1 MKNKIILFMPSIEGG
16 GVEKNFFLVS
26 NYLVHKVNSLKVITV
41 SKKYKKKFDKSI
53 ILITPSSSIWDN
65 FSRRVKYL
73 IATFLL
79 VREILKDKN
88 TIIFSFQAN
97 IYCILICKL
106 FSVKVISR
114 SNTAPIGWSKNPIK
128 RLIFRIALNLSD
140 KVMVNSIQ
148 FKRILKRDLNVNSE
162 CIYNPL
168 NKIEIIKKSKKSS
181 KKIFTSNN
189 KLKILNIGRFT
200 DQKDQLTFLKSLN
213 YIKGKI
219 RFEACLIG
227 RGVLKNKLEK
237 YILDNKLNDFVKIL
251 DFTENPYPLIKQS
264 NLFILTSKYEGLPN
278 VLLEALV
285 LKKFIISSSCETG
298 PKEILLNGNG
308 GLLFKVGNYKEL
320 AKKIIFYTMN
330 KPKCKKLLN
339 NSYRSLKRFD
349 YKINLLKYFKLV
361 NNFCD

>member
-1 MKNKIILFMPSIEGG
+1 MKKKIILFMPSIEGG
-16 GVEKNFFLVS
+16 GVEKNFFLVC

-41 SKKYKKKFDKSI
+41 SKKYKKKFDKSVV
-53 ILITPSSSIWDN
+53 LITPSLNVWDN
-65 FSRRVKYL
+65 FNRKVKYL
-73 IATFLL
+73 IALILL
-79 VREILKDKN
+79 IKEIIKDKN

-106 FSVKVISR
+106 FSIKVITR
-114 SNTAPIGWSKNPIK
+114 SNTAPAGWSKNPIK
-128 RLIFRIALNLSD
+128 RLIFRIGLSLSD

-148 FKRILKRDLNVNSE
+148 FKKILKKDLNVNSE

-168 NKIEIIKKSKKSS
+168 NRKEIIKKSKKSS
-181 KKIFTSNN
+181 RKIFNSSR

-213 YIKGKI
+213 QIKDKI
-219 RFEACLIG
+219 SFEACLVG
-227 RGVLKNKLEK
+227 RGALKQKLEK
-237 YILDNKLNDFVKIL
+237 YILDNKLNHFVKIL
-251 DFTENPYPLIKQS
+251 NFTENPYPLIKQA

-320 AKKIIFYTMN
+320 AEKIIFYSMN
-330 KPKCKKLLN
+330 KQKCKMLLN
-339 NSYRSLKRFD
+339 NSYKSLNRFD
-349 YKINLLKYFKLV
+349 YKVNLSKYYKLI
-361 NNFCD
+361 NNFK

>member
-16 GVEKNFFLVS
+16 GVEKNFFLVC
-26 NYLVHKVNSLKVITV
+26 NYLVHKVDSLKVITI
-41 SKKYKKKFDKSI
+41 SKKFKKKFDKSV

-65 FSRRVKYL
+65 FGRRFKYL
-73 IATFLL
+73 IGLL
-79 VREILKDKN
+79 LLIKEIIKDKN
-88 TIIFSFQAN
+88 TILFSFQAN

-106 FSVKVISR
+106 FSIKVITR

-128 RLIFRIALNLSD
+128 RLIFRIGLRLSD

-148 FKRILKRDLNVNSE
+148 FQKILKKDLNVNSE

-168 NKIEIIKKSKKSS
+168 NKKEIIKKSNRNS
-181 KKIFTSNN
+181 KKIFNSKS

-200 DQKDQLTFLKSLN
+200 DQKDQLTLLKSLN
-213 YIKGKI
+213 YIKDKI
-219 RFEACLIG
+219 EFEACLVG
-227 RGVLKNKLEK
+227 RGVLKQKLEK
-237 YILDNKLNDFVKIL
+237 YILDNKLNHFVKIL
-251 DFTENPYPLIKQS
+251 NFTDNPYPLIKQS
-264 NLFILTSKYEGLPN
+264 NLFILSSKYEGLPN

-320 AKKIIFYTMN
+320 AEKIVFYTYN
-330 KPKCKKLLN
+330 RQKCKKLLN
-339 NSYRSLKRFD
+339 NSYKSLNRFD
-349 YKINLLKYFKLV
+349 YNVNLLKYFKLI
-361 NNFCD
+361 NNFL

>member
-1 MKNKIILFMPSIEGG
+1 MPSIEGG
-16 GVEKNFFLVS
+16 GVEKNFFLVC

-41 SKKYKKKFDKSI
+41 SKKCKKKFDKSI

-88 TIIFSFQAN
+88 TIVFSFQAN

-106 FSVKVISR
+106 FSIKVISR

-128 RLIFRIALNLSD
+128 RFIFRIGLNLSD

-148 FKRILKRDLNVNSE
+148 FKRILKKDLNVNSE

-181 KKIFTSNN
+181 KRIFTSNN

-227 RGVLKNKLEK
+227 RGILKNKLEK

-339 NSYRSLKRFD
+339 NSYKSLKRFD
-349 YKINLLKYFKLV
+349 YKINLLKYFKLI

>member
-16 GVEKNFFLVS
+16 GVEKNFFLVC
-26 NYLVHKVNSLKVITV
+26 NYLVHKVKSLKVITI
-41 SKKYKKKFDKSI
+41 SKKYKKRFDKSVT
-53 ILITPSSSIWDN
+53 LITPSLSIWDN

-88 TIIFSFQAN
+88 TVIFSFQAN

-114 SNTAPIGWSKNPIK
+114 SNTAPTGWSRNPLK
-128 RLIFRIALNLSD
+128 RLIFKIGLNLSD

-148 FKRILKRDLNVNSE
+148 FKKILKKDLNVDSE

-168 NKIEIIKKSKKSS
+168 NKKEIIKKSKKNS

-339 NSYRSLKRFD
+339 NSYKSLKRFD

>member
-1 MKNKIILFMPSIEGG
+1 MPSIEGG
-16 GVEKNFFLVS
+16 GVEKNFFLVC

-41 SKKYKKKFDKSI
+41 SKKYRKKFDKSVV
-53 ILITPSSSIWDN
+53 LITPSLNIWDN
-65 FSRRVKYL
+65 FNRRVKYL
-73 IATFLL
+73 IALILL
-79 VREILKDKN
+79 IKEIIKDKN

-106 FSVKVISR
+106 FSIKIITR
-114 SNTAPIGWSKNPIK
+114 SNTAPVGWSKNPLK
-128 RLIFRIALNLSD
+128 RLIFRIGLSLSD

-148 FKRILKRDLNVNSE
+148 FKKILKKDLNVNSE
-162 CIYNPL
+162 VIYNPL
-168 NKIEIIKKSKKSS
+168 NKKEIIKKSKKSS
-181 KKIFTSNN
+181 RKIFNSSS

-213 YIKGKI
+213 QIKDKI
-219 RFEACLIG
+219 SFEACLVG
-227 RGVLKNKLEK
+227 RGSLKQKLEK
-237 YILDNKLNDFVKIL
+237 YILDNKLNHFVKIL
-251 DFTENPYPLIKQS
+251 NFTENPYPLIKQA

-320 AKKIIFYTMN
+320 AEKIIFYSTN
-330 KPKCKKLLN
+330 KQKCNKLLN
-339 NSYRSLKRFD
+339 NSYKSLNRFD
-349 YKINLLKYFKLV
+349 YKVNLSKYYKLI
-361 NNFCD
+361 NNFK

>member
-16 GVEKNFFLVS
+16 GVEKNFFIVC

-53 ILITPSSSIWDN
+53 ILVTPSSGIWDN
-65 FSRRVKYL
+65 FNRRVKYL
-73 IATFLL
+73 IALILL
-79 VREILKDKN
+79 IKEIIKDKN

-106 FSVKVISR
+106 FSIKVVTR
-114 SNTAPIGWSKNPIK
+114 SNTAPVGWSKNPIK
-128 RLIFRIALNLSD
+128 RLIFKIVLSLSD

-148 FKRILKRDLNVNSE
+148 FKKILKKDLNVNSE

-168 NKIEIIKKSKKSS
+168 NKKEIINQSKKSS
-181 KKIFTSNN
+181 RKIFKSGS

-213 YIKGKI
+213 LIKDKI
-219 RFEACLIG
+219 NFEACLVG
-227 RGVLKNKLEK
+227 RGKLKQKLEK
-237 YILDNKLNDFVKIL
+237 YILDNKLNHLVKIL
-251 DFTENPYPLIKQS
+251 NFTQNPYPLMKQA
-264 NLFILTSKYEGLPN
+264 NLLILTSKYEGLPN

-320 AKKIIFYTMN
+320 AEKIIFYSMN
-330 KPKCKKLLN
+330 KQKCKKLLN
-339 NSYRSLKRFD
+339 NSYKSLNRFD
-349 YKINLLKYFKLV
+349 YKVNLSKYYKLI
-361 NNFCD
+361 NNFK

>member
-16 GVEKNFFLVS
+16 GVEKNFFLVC
-26 NYLVHKVNSLKVITV
+26 NFLVHKVKSLKVITV

-53 ILITPSSSIWDN
+53 ILITPSSRIWDN

-79 VREILKDKN
+79 IREILKDKN
-88 TIIFSFQAN
+88 IIIFSFQAN

-114 SNTAPIGWSKNPIK
+114 SNTAPIGWSRNFIK
-128 RLIFRIALNLSD
+128 RLIFRIGLNLSD
-140 KVMVNSIQ
+140 KVMVNSVQ
-148 FKRILKRDLNVNSE
+148 FKKILKKDLNVNSE

-168 NKIEIIKKSKKSS
+168 NKTEIIKKSKKSS

-219 RFEACLIG
+219 SFEACLIG
-227 RGVLKNKLEK
+227 RGVLKDKLEK
-237 YILDNKLNDFVKIL
+237 YILDNKLNNFVKIL
-251 DFTENPYPLIKQS
+251 DYTENPYPLIKQS

-330 KPKCKKLLN
+330 KSKCRKLLN
-339 NSYRSLKRFD
+339 NSYKSLKRFD

>member
-339 NSYRSLKRFD
+339 NSYKSLKRFD

>member
-1 MKNKIILFMPSIEGG
+1 MPSIEGG
-16 GVEKNFFLVS
+16 GVEKNFFLVC

-41 SKKYKKKFDKSI
+41 SKKCKKKFDKSI

-106 FSVKVISR
+106 FSIKVISR

-128 RLIFRIALNLSD
+128 RFIFRIGLNLSD

-148 FKRILKRDLNVNSE
+148 FKRILKKDLNVNSE

-181 KKIFTSNN
+181 KRIFTSNN

-227 RGVLKNKLEK
+227 RGILKNKLEK

-339 NSYRSLKRFD
+339 NSYKSLKRFD
-349 YKINLLKYFKLV
+349 YKINLLKYFKLI